1 MRLYETV
8 YILRPELNEEQINQT
23 IERLNGIVTSGG
35 GEVKN
40 LERWGKK
47 RLAYKIEKERYG
59 HYILMHFNG
68 EPDLVRELERNY
80 RLSEDVMRYIV
91 ISIKKGEPI
100 KVEME
105 LEDFQEE
112 QKAVSPAVG
121 GIAPRRGEEE
131 EEEEEG
137 ETSEGDNQI
146 EASGRRG
153 RVGPEEEL

>member
-8 YILRPELNEEQINQT
+8 YILRPELNEEQVNQT

-105 LEDFQEE
+105 LEEFQEE
-112 QKAVSPAVG
+112 AKAVSAV
-121 GIAPRRGEEE
+121 APRREEE
-131 EEEEEG
+131 EEEEE

-146 EASGRRG
+146 EGSGRRG

>member
-8 YILRPELNEEQINQT
+8 YILRPELTEEQINQT
-23 IERLNGIVTSGG
+23 IERLNGIINKGG

-105 LEDFQEE
+105 REEFQEE
-112 QKAVSPAVG
+112 EKAVSPAVG
-121 GIAPRRGEEE
+121 GTAPRREEE
-131 EEEEEG
+131 EEEEE